1 MTCSPSQTAMRG
13 DASEARERI
22 RTNAMN
28 LLARHGVEAMAT
40 PADDASRDAALATS
54 LMDLFRTTADREV
67 FECLVQ
73 WVGPQLH
80 ARIRSRLRG
89 LGAIFDAQ
97 EILQDTIVN
106 IYRYPD
112 RFLASRP
119 GAFAAWS
126 STIVDN
132 AIRRQLR
139 RQRQGPDV
147 ALSAPEQLQ
156 ERADVG
162 AREPSDAAM
171 DHEECS
177 ATASAFQLVLQCYL
191 TAFLT
196 LSEREQFVLQMVEV
210 RNLRYAE
217 LAAVLA
223 IRPEALKMIVFRA
236 RKRIFDRTAHVLG
249 GDAKVLPVAAKSH
262 ALRTRTLAIA

>member
-1 MTCSPSQTAMRG
+1 MSSNPSAAPSPAEPAG
-13 DASEARERI
+13 CRERI
-22 RTNAMN
+22 RTRALE
-28 LLARHGVEAMAT
+28 LLAQHRASPVPGGEDA
-40 PADDASRDAALATS
+40 ASRDAALATG
-54 LMDLFRTTADREV
+54 LMDTFRATADREV

-89 LGAIFDAQ
+89 LGGAFDAH

-132 AIRRQLR
+132 AIRRLLR
-139 RQRQGPDV
+139 RRRQALDV
-147 ALSAPEQLQ
+147 AFRAPELLHDH
-156 ERADVG
+156 ADPG
-162 AREPSDAAM
+162 AREPSLAAQ

-177 ATASAFQLVLQCYL
+177 ATAQAFALLLQGYL
-191 TAFLT
+191 AAFRT

-210 RNLRYAE
+210 RGMRYAE
-217 LAAVLA
+217 LAGVLA

-236 RKRIFDRTAHVLG
+236 RKRLLDRTTGLLA
-249 GDAKVLPVAAKSH
+249 APVARGPA
-262 ALRTRTLAIA
+262 AACVLASA

>member
-1 MTCSPSQTAMRG
+1 MTCSPSQTALRG
-13 DASEARERI
+13 DPSDGRERI
-22 RTNAMN
+22 RTRALA
-28 LLARHGVEAMAT
+28 LLAQHGSAPLA
-40 PADDASRDAALATS
+40 PDAPDEPSRDAGIATS
-54 LMDLFRTTADREV
+54 LMDVFRATADRDV
-67 FECLVQ
+67 FDCLAQ

-89 LGAIFDAQ
+89 MSAMFDAH

-106 IYRYPD
+106 VYRYPD

-139 RQRQGPDV
+139 RQRQGIDL

-156 ERADVG
+156 EHADV
-162 AREPSDAAM
+162 ATREPSLAAQ
-171 DHEECS
+171 DHEECA
-177 ATASAFQLVLQCYL
+177 ATAHAFALVLQCYL
-191 TAFLT
+191 AAFRT

-210 RNLRYAE
+210 RRMRYAE

-236 RKRIFDRTAHVLG
+236 RKRVFDRTAG
-249 GDAKVLPVAAKSH
+249 TMAPPAPPPRVAARAS
-262 ALRTRTLAIA
+262 A